1 MFGKNFHLFK
11 PNVPADHEDYEL
23 KVLERMHIFFGPFP
37 NSYQDIADQKTLIA
51 LAEMMKVIPAN
62 QLKPFRLLQ
71 DPDLSE
77 NDKAFILKIM
87 KLDPR
92 DRPTTEELLKDEWF
106 SKDLD

>member
-1 MFGKNFHLFK
+1 LFGKNFHLFK
-11 PNVPADHEDYEL
+11 PKVPADHEDYEL
-23 KVLERMHIFFGPFP
+23 KVLERIYIFFGPFP

-51 LAEMMKVIPAN
+51 LAELMRGVPAN

-77 NDKAFILKIM
+77 NDKAFLLKIM

-92 DRPTTEELLKDEWF
+92 DRPTAGQLLKDEWF
-106 SKDLD
+106 SKDMD

>member
-1 MFGKNFHLFK
+1 MFGENFHLFK
-11 PNVPADHEDYEL
+11 PNVPAYHEDYEL

-51 LAEMMKVIPAN
+51 LAELMKVIPAN

-71 DPDLSE
+71 DPDSSE
-77 NDKAFILKIM
+77 SDKAFILRIM

-92 DRPTTEELLKDEWF
+92 DRPTAEGLLKDEWF